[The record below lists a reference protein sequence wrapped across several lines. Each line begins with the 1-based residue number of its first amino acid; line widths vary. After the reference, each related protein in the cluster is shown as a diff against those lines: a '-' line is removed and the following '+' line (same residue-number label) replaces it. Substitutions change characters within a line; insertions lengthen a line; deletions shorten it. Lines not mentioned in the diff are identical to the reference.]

1 MKKGEFKM
9 PSITWIILGVIA
21 VWIGVSQV
29 KTNENSLPS
38 KKEKVE
44 LVEPNGPHKEQILE
58 MKKKYPERLT
68 PMISRMMKDGA
79 ISESEFK
86 TIEKTYKEIE
96 RR

>member
-9 PSITWIILGVIA
+9 PSVTWVIFGVIA
-21 VWIGVSQV
+21 IGFGASQIVSQ
-29 KTNENSLPS
+29 EDSSPS

-68 PMISRMMKDGA
+68 PMISRMMKDGV